1 MVGVRKSRSHLI
13 AVCVI
18 QNILNLNVALLFIR
32 IIGQRAR
39 DLIRELIRRIPG
51 LIRNRI
57 GFLCLFF
64 LLDLLGLFGR
74 LCCITRRRIGRVTA
88 HRTYDAG
95 NNEHHD
101 DTQNDLADRLLSLFC
116 HYASFLR
123 SGYRA
128 GTQHIVGGSELK
140 FISWELM
147 SQHSLPSDT
156 H

>member
-32 IIGQRAR
+32 IIGQRAS

-74 LCCITRRRIGRVTA
+74 LCCITVDESDELPPIEPTTPATTSTTMTPRMILPIGFFPSFAIMHLSYDPATA
-88 HRTYDAG
+88 PA
-95 NNEHHD
+95 
-101 DTQNDLADRLLSLFC
+101 
-116 HYASFLR
+116 
-123 SGYRA
+123 
-128 GTQHIVGGSELK
+128 
-140 FISWELM
+140 
-147 SQHSLPSDT
+147 HSTS
-156 H
+156 

>member
-32 IIGQRAR
+32 IIGQCAS

-57 GFLCLFF
+57 GFLCLFL
-64 LLDLLGLFGR
+64 LLDLLSLFGR
-74 LCCITRRRIGRVTA
+74 LCCITRRRIRRVTA

-95 NNEHHD
+95 NNKHHD

-116 HYASFLR
+116 HYASFPR

-128 GTQHIVGGSELK
+128 GTQHIVGGSEFK

-147 SQHSLPSDT
+147 SRHNLPSDA